1 MSGSGDNTPPE
12 DTRQLHRAYA
22 SKSVEE
28 LADYYDEWSEDYES
42 HMRNI
47 GYMHPAMV
55 ASMVG
60 RHVDIGSGPVLDA
73 GAGTGII
80 GEILS
85 ALGQHE
91 IVGLDASQGMLALA
105 ARKGLYGEL
114 HHLILGRPLGFA
126 DDRFAAV
133 TSAGVFTDGHAPLD
147 GFDELVRVT
156 RPGGRL
162 VFSVARGYLDGPF
175 DEKRAALEAHG
186 AWKTVDAS
194 EIYNSAP
201 LGDELPSRV
210 FVCEVC

>member
-1 MSGSGDNTPPE
+1 MSHGDSRPPPE
-12 DTRQLHRAYA
+12 DTRQLHRAYR

-28 LADYYDEWSEDYES
+28 LAQYYDEWSADYEE

-60 RHVDIGSGPVLDA
+60 RHVAIGAGPVLDA

-80 GEILS
+80 GEILT
-85 ALGQHE
+85 ALGQAPV
-91 IVGLDASQGMLALA
+91 VGLDASQGMLQLA
-105 ARKGLYGEL
+105 GRKGLYAEL
-114 HHLILGRPLGFA
+114 HHMFLGQALDFP

-147 GFDELVRVT
+147 GLDELLRVT

-162 VFSVARGYLDGPF
+162 VFSVARGYLEGPF
-175 DEKRAALEAHG
+175 DAKRAALEDRG
-186 AWKTVDAS
+186 AWRAVDAT
-194 EIYNSAP
+194 EVYNSAP

-210 FVCEVC
+210 FVYEAC